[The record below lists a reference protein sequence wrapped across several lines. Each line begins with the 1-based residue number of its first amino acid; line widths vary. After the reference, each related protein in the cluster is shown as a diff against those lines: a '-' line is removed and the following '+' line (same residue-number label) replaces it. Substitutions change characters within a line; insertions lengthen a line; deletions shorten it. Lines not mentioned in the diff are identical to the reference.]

1 MKQTNESEPTMSAE
15 VAEYVRASKV
25 RKLHIPGEIIFWI
38 CMTSIML
45 QILYYGNDTVIFTMA
60 ATLVAFT
67 IYRYFVI
74 ISSFNKRLVDW
85 TARTTKS
92 IIVRC
97 NIDRQ
102 RYKISRGIDTTTIVQ
117 LMPTMSDTILCK
129 SIFLVEDPETHIFW
143 WIFIEELQDKK
154 DYYCQAI
161 PLRDINNTNH
171 HIKGDPQ
178 TPYYEFL
185 GDSATPEGKYQFGG
199 NFDRAYMAFTKSKAS
214 VVTTTSM

>member
-45 QILYYGNDTVIFTMA
+45 QILYYGNDTVIFAMA

-74 ISSFNKRLVDW
+74 IAFLNKKLVDW
-85 TARTTKS
+85 SAYPMKS
-92 IIVRC
+92 INVRC

-102 RYKISRGIDTTTIVQ
+102 RYKISRRIESTTHVRLTNTMNDTV
-117 LMPTMSDTILCK
+117 LCK
-129 SIFLVEDPETHIFW
+129 DIFLVEDPESHIFW
-143 WIFIEELQDKK
+143 WIFVEQLADKN

-161 PLRDINNTNH
+161 PLRDINNINH
-171 HIKGDPQ
+171 YIKGDQ
-178 TPYYEFL
+178 QNTYYEFL

-199 NFDRAYMAFTKSKAS
+199 NFERAYMAFTKSKES
-214 VVTTTSM
+214 VVPTTKI